1 MGRLVARPG
10 CGGQD
15 ASQQLLPLGCMSG
28 LGIDQRVLPGAP
40 VSVCLHRSHPL
51 PQPGLLHC
59 LCPGPLAPD
68 PPPQHPNGTCEH
80 PSLGMALFFL
90 PPSVAPISLGVNV
103 QVLHLPPTPPHPHCS
118 PFPPELIY
126 QPHGLLAAPQPHP
139 PPRVTPTQGL
149 SLPSSTSPL
158 SPCSPCPAPLF
169 LGGSLLKPQLS
180 ERLALTYPSH
190 SAACLNMVSSELL
203 LGPAAVLCF
212 CLLTLQTAGPPGQGS
227 LTGIE

>member
-118 PFPPELIY
+118 PFPP
-126 QPHGLLAAPQPHP
+126 
-139 PPRVTPTQGL
+139 
-149 SLPSSTSPL
+149 SSSTSHMASWPPL
-158 SPCSPCPAPLF
+158 NLTPHPGLRLPRAFPFLPPRLLFLHVLHVLLLSSWVDPCSN
-169 LGGSLLKPQLS
+169 LS
-180 ERLALTYPSH
+180 SPRGWP
-190 SAACLNMVSSELL
+190 
-203 LGPAAVLCF
+203 
-212 CLLTLQTAGPPGQGS
+212 
-227 LTGIE
+227 